1 MRREDPS
8 DIFMEIRK
16 MTSELEQLR
25 NAAKASKSEAVMLAA
40 EIEQMKA
47 SIGTAEVRCLAAR
60 KIEEAAR
67 AAEALALAEIK
78 ILLSNEASAEDL
90 PGTDGVSLS
99 AQEYSE
105 LAARALEADEILR
118 KKVEAAMAQVGEA
131 NESESGSLRKLEE
144 AQLQVEECKKVLQDA
159 LTRVDAAK
167 QGKVA
172 VEEALGRCRSA
183 TGHNRRRALHEP
195 PRFKHAAR
203 RCNKNSV
210 NMDIAGASKGSLK
223 PTLPIGQVLS
233 MKLMGPDGY
242 DKSVSDGDTAEAS
255 NVSLGQI
262 LNRRRAVVYSSD
274 ATTAPKKQTGKRKK
288 FAFTGLSV
296 FFLAKQAR
304 SKKKN

>member
-1 MRREDPS
+1 
-8 DIFMEIRK
+8 MEIKR
-16 MTSELEQLR
+16 MTYELEQLR
-25 NAAKASKSEAVMLAA
+25 NATKASKSEAIMLAA

-47 SIGTAEVRCLAAR
+47 SIGTPEVRCLAAK

-67 AAEALALAEIK
+67 AAEALVLAKIK

-90 PGTDGVSLS
+90 QGTDGVSLS
-99 AQEYSE
+99 AEEYSE

-118 KKVEAAMAQVGEA
+118 KKVEAAMAQVDEA

-144 AQLQVEECKKVLQDA
+144 TQLQVEECKKALQDA

-167 QGKVA
+167 QGKIA

-183 TGHNRRRALHEP
+183 AGHNRCSLHEP

-210 NMDIAGASKGSLK
+210 NMDIVGASKGSLK
-223 PTLPIGQVLS
+223 PTLTIGQILR

-262 LNRRRAVVYSSD
+262 LNQRRAVVYNRD
-274 ATTAPKKQTGKRKK
+274 TTSVPKKQSRKRKK
-288 FAFTGLSV
+288 FAFTGLE

-304 SKKKN
+304 SKKKKRSHHN